1 MLYLNGN
8 IVGTN
13 ASIDYSSSNRNFIK
27 TGKPSKQRLFLVLYD
42 LNKSPEAAMKKILLL
57 VSLLTASFALHAQPE
72 LKGSPEE
79 LRHFLHPSE
88 RIVSLHGQA
97 EEKAYSDRAIISL
110 VITTEDKLLSNSIA
124 SNSNLRK
131 FITTQLTTAGINGES
146 IKSSKFSTSPQY
158 GWFGKKPRQLQ
169 SGESHGSDHYR

>member
-1 MLYLNGN
+1 
-8 IVGTN
+8 
-13 ASIDYSSSNRNFIK
+13 
-27 TGKPSKQRLFLVLYD
+27 
-42 LNKSPEAAMKKILLL
+42 MKKILLL

-124 SNSNLRK
+124 S
-131 FITTQLTTAGINGES
+131 
-146 IKSSKFSTSPQY
+146 
-158 GWFGKKPRQLQ
+158 
-169 SGESHGSDHYR
+169 